1 VASAAPALGPA
12 EDIILPGLRQELRIE
27 RGAPLVTGAP
37 SWTLFDPVRH
47 MFYQLGKLEFRI
59 FALWQA
65 GSLNHIRAGLAA
77 DGVEE
82 KDANLA
88 IGRVLDFSFQ
98 NSLTVTPNGPAVEQF
113 TAQRKLRQREWWKWL
128 VDNYLFIRIPIV
140 KPTAF
145 LQRTMPL
152 VAPLWSRT
160 SLSIFVAIA
169 LLGFI
174 LVARQWDAFVASF
187 LYFFTWQGLIAY
199 GIALGGVKIIHE
211 LGHAYTATRFGV
223 RVPTMGISVLIMMP
237 VLYTD
242 TTAAWR
248 LTSRKQRMMID
259 CAGVGAELMV
269 ASVCTLL
276 WSFVPDGAFRSGLFV
291 LATTSW
297 IASVLINISP
307 FMRYDGYYV
316 LSDAL
321 GVPNLQPRSFALARW
336 WLREKL
342 FDLGEAP
349 PEYFPKRLETGLI
362 VYAIV
367 TWVYRL
373 ILFIG
378 IALLVY
384 HMFFKALGIIL
395 FAVEMVVFIGRPIMN
410 EISAWWTR
418 REAIGGSKRARLWAY
433 VLGGLALLMILPLD
447 RSVTA
452 PAVLSP
458 IGDAPLVSGDPAQ
471 IAKIHVRN
479 GDQVAAG
486 APIATL
492 AAPDL
497 DRDAALHRVEI
508 ARLSV
513 QMDRAMSDAQ
523 DMSNRAVL
531 ERQLKGAREALAGTE
546 SRRAKLVLR
555 APIAG
560 VVVDVDT
567 DIHPGRWLGGAE
579 VVARIVTPGRYDVQA
594 YAAQDDIWRLDNGAS
609 ARFVP
614 DDPAQASRAAKLVEA
629 ANSAAQ
635 NIDLPVLASTN
646 GGPIAVASSDKDK
659 LKPRQPVSRL
669 RLVAVRDDGQVSTTP
684 QSVPGRVIIDAA
696 GQSLLSRAVKWVG
709 SIVAREWSVTG

>member
-1 VASAAPALGPA
+1 MASAAPAMGPA

-27 RGAPLVTGAP
+27 RGAPLATGAP

-47 MFYQLGKLEFRI
+47 LFYQLGKLEFRI

-65 GSLNHIRAGLAA
+65 GSLNHVRAGLAA
-77 DGVEE
+77 DGVDE
-82 KDANLA
+82 KEANLA

-160 SLSIFVAIA
+160 SMTIFAAIA
-169 LLGFI
+169 LLGFG

-187 LYFFTWQGLIAY
+187 LYFFNWQGLIAY

-223 RVPTMGISVLIMMP
+223 RVPTMGISLLIMMP

-269 ASVCTLL
+269 ASICTLL
-276 WSFVPDGAFRSGLFV
+276 WSFVPDGALRSGLFV

-297 IASVLINISP
+297 IASLAINLSP
-307 FMRYDGYYV
+307 FMRYDGYYIM
-316 LSDAL
+316 SDAL

-336 WLREKL
+336 WLRERL

-349 PEYFPKRLETGLI
+349 PEHFPKRLETGLI
-362 VYAIV
+362 AYALV
-367 TWVYRL
+367 TWIYRL

-378 IALLVY
+378 IAILVY

-395 FAVEMVVFIGRPIMN
+395 FIVEMVVFVGRPIMN

-418 REAIGGSKRARLWAY
+418 REAIGSGKRGRIWAY
-433 VLGGLALLMILPLD
+433 GLASLAVLAVLPLD

-486 APIATL
+486 AAIATL
-492 AAPDL
+492 LAPDL

-508 ARLSV
+508 ARLSA

-531 ERQLKGAREALAGTE
+531 ERQLKGEREALAGVE
-546 SRRAKLVLR
+546 SRRAKLV
-555 APIAG
+555 
-560 VVVDVDT
+560 
-567 DIHPGRWLGGAE
+567 RWLGGAE

-614 DDPAQASRAAKLVEA
+614 DDPAQASRAAKLVETA
-629 ANSAAQ
+629 TSAAQ
-635 NIDLPVLASTN
+635 SIDLPVLASTN
-646 GGPIAVASSDKDK
+646 GGPIAVATSDKDK
-659 LKPRQPVSRL
+659 LKPRVPVSRL
-669 RLVAVRDDGQVSTTP
+669 RLVAVRDDRQVSTAP

-696 GQSLLSRAVKWVG
+696 GQSLLSRAVKWAG

>member
-1 VASAAPALGPA
+1 MIAPAQ
-12 EDIILPGLRQELRIE
+12 DITLPGLRQELRIE

-47 MFYQLGKLEFRI
+47 LFYQLGKLEFRI
-59 FALWQA
+59 FALWQN

-77 DGVEE
+77 DGVEA
-82 KDANLA
+82 KDADLA

-98 NSLTVTPNGPAVEQF
+98 NSLTISPNGPAVEQL

-128 VDNYLFIRIPIV
+128 VDHYLFIRLPLV

-145 LQRTMPL
+145 LQRTLPT

-160 SLSIFVAIA
+160 SLSIFVAMA
-169 LLGFI
+169 LLGFV
-174 LVARQWDAFVASF
+174 LVERQWDAFVASF
-187 LYFFTWQGLIAY
+187 LYFFNWQGLIAY
-199 GIALGGVKIIHE
+199 AIALGGVKVIHE

-223 RVPTMGISVLIMMP
+223 RVPTMGVSLLIMMP

-269 ASVCTLL
+269 ASICTLL
-276 WSFVPDGAFRSGLFV
+276 WSFVPDGPLRSGLFV
-291 LATTSW
+291 LATSSW
-297 IASVLINISP
+297 IASLAINLSP

-336 WLREKL
+336 WLRERL

-349 PEYFPKRLETGLI
+349 PESFPKRLETGLI
-362 VYAIV
+362 VFAFL
-367 TWVYRL
+367 TWIYRL
-373 ILFIG
+373 ILFVG
-378 IALLVY
+378 IAILVY

-395 FAVEMVVFIGRPIMN
+395 FVVEMVVFVGRPVFN

-418 REAIGGSKRARLWAY
+418 RDAIVANRRGRIFGFAL
-433 VLGGLALLMILPLD
+433 LALAVLAILPLD
-447 RSVTA
+447 RSVSA

-458 IGDAPLVSGDPAQ
+458 IGDAPLVAGDPAQ

-479 GDQVAAG
+479 GDTVAAG
-486 APIATL
+486 TPIMTL
-492 AAPDL
+492 LAPDL
-497 DRDAALHRVEI
+497 DREAALHRVEI
-508 ARLSV
+508 ARLSA

-531 ERQLKGAREALAGTE
+531 ERQLQGEREGLAGTE
-546 SRRAKLVLR
+546 VRRAKLILR

-560 VVVDVDT
+560 KVVDITPDM
-567 DIHPGRWLGGAE
+567 HSGRWLGGAE

-594 YAAQDDIWRLDNGAS
+594 YAAQGDVWRLENGAS

-614 DDPAQASRAAKLVEA
+614 DDPAQGSRVAKLVET

-635 NIDLPVLASTN
+635 RIDLPVLASIN
-646 GGPIAVASSDKDK
+646 GGPIAVASQGDDKY
-659 LKPRQPVSRL
+659 KPRSPVSRL
-669 RLVAVRDDGQVSTTP
+669 RLIAVRDDRHNGTAVQA
-684 QSVPGRVIIDAA
+684 VPGRVIIDAA
-696 GQSLLSRAVKWVG
+696 GQSFLSRAIKWAG
-709 SIVAREWSVTG
+709 KIVAAEWSVTS

>member
-1 VASAAPALGPA
+1 M
-12 EDIILPGLRQELRIE
+12 LPGLRQELRIE

-47 MFYQLGKLEFRI
+47 LFYQLGKLEFRI
-59 FALWQA
+59 FALWQN

-77 DGVEE
+77 DGVEA
-82 KDANLA
+82 KDADLA
-88 IGRVLDFSFQ
+88 IARVLDFSFA
-98 NSLTVTPNGPAVEQF
+98 NSLTISPNGPAVEQF
-113 TAQRKLRQREWWKWL
+113 AAQRKLRQREWWKWL
-128 VDNYLFIRIPIV
+128 VDHYLFIRLPLV

-145 LQRTMPL
+145 LQRTLPT

-160 SLSIFVAIA
+160 SLTIFVAMA
-169 LLGFI
+169 LLGFV

-187 LYFFTWQGLIAY
+187 LYFFNWQGLIAY

-223 RVPTMGISVLIMMP
+223 RVPTMGVSLLIMMP

-269 ASVCTLL
+269 ASICTLL
-276 WSFVPDGAFRSGLFV
+276 WSFVPDGPLRSGLFV

-297 IASVLINISP
+297 IASLAINLSP
-307 FMRYDGYYV
+307 FMRYDGYYI

-336 WLREKL
+336 WLRERL

-349 PEYFPKRLETGLI
+349 PEPFPKRLETGLI
-362 VYAIV
+362 VYAIL
-367 TWVYRL
+367 TWAYRL
-373 ILFIG
+373 ILFVG
-378 IALLVY
+378 IAILVY

-395 FAVEMVVFIGRPIMN
+395 FVVEMVVFVGRPVFN

-418 REAIGGSKRARLWAY
+418 RDAIVAHKRGRIFGFTL
-433 VLGGLALLMILPLD
+433 LALVVLAILPLE
-447 RSVTA
+447 RSVSA

-458 IGDAPLVSGDPAQ
+458 IGDAPLVAGDPAQ

-479 GDQVAAG
+479 GDTVAAG
-486 APIATL
+486 TPIMTL
-492 AAPDL
+492 LAPDL
-497 DRDAALHRVEI
+497 DREAALHRVEI
-508 ARLSV
+508 ARLSA

-531 ERQLKGAREALAGTE
+531 ERQLQGEREGLAGTE
-546 SRRAKLVLR
+546 VRRAKLILR

-560 VVVDVDT
+560 KVVDITPDM
-567 DIHPGRWLGGAE
+567 HSGRWLGGAE

-594 YAAQDDIWRLDNGAS
+594 YAAQGDVWRLENGAS

-614 DDPAQASRAAKLVEA
+614 DDPAQGSRVAKLVET

-635 NIDLPVLASTN
+635 RIDLPVLASIN
-646 GGPIAVASSDKDK
+646 GGPIAVASQGDDKY
-659 LKPRQPVSRL
+659 KPRSPVSRL
-669 RLVAVRDDGQVSTTP
+669 RLIAVRDDRHNGTAVQA
-684 QSVPGRVIIDAA
+684 VPGRVIIDAA
-696 GQSLLSRAVKWVG
+696 GQSFLSRAIKWAG
-709 SIVAREWSVTG
+709 KIVAAEWSVTS

>member
-1 VASAAPALGPA
+1 VASAALA
-12 EDIILPGLRQELRIE
+12 EDIVLPKLRQELRIE

-47 MFYQLGKLEFRI
+47 LFYQLGKLEFRI

-65 GSLNHIRAGLAA
+65 GSLNHVRAGLAA
-77 DGVEE
+77 DGVDE
-82 KDANLA
+82 KEANLA

-98 NSLTVTPNGPAVEQF
+98 NSLTVTPNGPSVEQF

-160 SLSIFVAIA
+160 SMMLFVGMA
-169 LLGFI
+169 LLGFV

-187 LYFFTWQGLIAY
+187 LYFFNWHGLIAY

-223 RVPTMGISVLIMMP
+223 RVPTMGISLLIMMP

-269 ASVCTLL
+269 ASICTLL
-276 WSFVPDGAFRSGLFV
+276 WSFVPDGALRSGLFV
-291 LATTSW
+291 LATSSW
-297 IASVLINISP
+297 IASLAINLSP

-336 WLREKL
+336 WLRERL

-349 PEYFPKRLETGLI
+349 PEHFPKRLETGLI
-362 VYAIV
+362 VYALF

-378 IALLVY
+378 IAILVY

-395 FAVEMVVFIGRPIMN
+395 FVVEMMVFVGRPIMN

-418 REAIGGSKRARLWAY
+418 RDAIAAGKRGRVWAY
-433 VLGGLALLMILPLD
+433 GLAGLAVLAILPLD

-458 IGDAPLVSGDPAQ
+458 IGDAPLVAGDPAQ
-471 IAKIHVRN
+471 IAKFHVRN

-486 APIATL
+486 TPIVTL
-492 AAPDL
+492 LAPDL

-513 QMDRAMSDAQ
+513 QLDRAMSDAQ

-531 ERQLKGAREALAGTE
+531 ERQLKGAREALAGIE

-560 VVVDVDT
+560 KVVDITPDM
-567 DIHPGRWLGGAE
+567 HSGRWLGGAE
-579 VVARIVTPGRYDVQA
+579 VIARVVTPGRYDVQA
-594 YAAQDDIWRLDNGAS
+594 YAAQGDIWRLENGAK

-614 DDPAQASRAAKLVEA
+614 DDPAQASRAAKLVET

-635 NIDLPVLASTN
+635 NIDLPVLASTY
-646 GGPIAVASSDKDK
+646 GGPIAVASSDKEK

-669 RLVAVRDDGQVSTTP
+669 RLVSMADVRIVSTAP
-684 QSVPGRVIIDAA
+684 QPVPGRVIIDAT
-696 GQSLLSRAVKWVG
+696 GQSFLSRAVKWAG

>member
-1 VASAAPALGPA
+1 MASATPA
-12 EDIILPGLRQELRIE
+12 EDITLPGLRQELRIE

-59 FALWQA
+59 FALWQS

-77 DGVEE
+77 DGVAA
-82 KDANLA
+82 KDADQA

-98 NSLTVTPNGPAVEQF
+98 NSLTLTPNGPTVEQF
-113 TAQRKLRQREWWKWL
+113 NAQRKLRQREWWKWL

-160 SLSIFVAIA
+160 SLMFFVGMA
-169 LLGFI
+169 LLGFV

-187 LYFFTWQGLIAY
+187 LYFFNWQGLIAY

-211 LGHAYTATRFGV
+211 LGHAYTATRYGV
-223 RVPTMGISVLIMMP
+223 RVPTMGISLLIMMP

-242 TTAAWR
+242 TTGAWR

-276 WSFVPDGAFRSGLFV
+276 WSFVPDGSLRSGLFV
-291 LATTSW
+291 LATSSW
-297 IASVLINISP
+297 IASLAINLSP

-336 WLREKL
+336 WLREML

-362 VYAIV
+362 AFAFL

-373 ILFIG
+373 ILFVG
-378 IALLVY
+378 IAILVY

-395 FAVEMVVFIGRPIMN
+395 FVVEMVVFVGRPIFN

-418 REAIGGSKRARLWAY
+418 REGIVANKRGRIFGFALVALA
-433 VLGGLALLMILPLD
+433 VLAILPLD
-447 RSVTA
+447 RSVSA

-479 GDQVAAG
+479 GDNVAAD
-486 APIATL
+486 APIMTL
-492 AAPDL
+492 LSPEL
-497 DRDAALHRVEI
+497 DREAALHRVEI
-508 ARLSV
+508 ARLSA
-513 QMDRAMSDAQ
+513 QMDRAMSDAE

-531 ERQLKGAREALAGTE
+531 ERQLQGARQALAGAE
-546 SRRAKLVLR
+546 ERKAKLVIR

-560 VVVDVDT
+560 KVVDIGSDMHV
-567 DIHPGRWLGGAE
+567 GRWLGGAE
-579 VVARIVTPGRYDVQA
+579 IAARIVTPGQYDVQA
-594 YAAQDDIWRLDNGAS
+594 YAAQDEIWRLENGAS
-609 ARFVP
+609 AKFVP
-614 DDPAQASRAAKLVEA
+614 DDPAQESRAAKLVET

-635 NIDLPVLASTN
+635 RIDLPVLASIN
-646 GGPIAVASSDKDK
+646 GGPIAVASNADEK
-659 LKPRQPVSRL
+659 LKPLSPVSRL
-669 RLVAVRDDGQVSTTP
+669 RLIAVRDDGGWAAVQA
-684 QSVPGRVIIDAA
+684 VPGRVIIDAE
-696 GQSLLSRAVKWVG
+696 GQSLLSRATKWAG
-709 SIVAREWSVTG
+709 SIVAREWSITN